1 MTIPPKPGMM
11 HPMST
16 VTATIRRR
24 PLVSIAV
31 AVVIGALV
39 LAGGYLAVTRGPF
52 ADEGLGLTTLVPA
65 PAGSTLPVPRRGH
78 VWVVV
83 FENKD
88 DGEIIGSK
96 NAPFFNELIAKGA
109 VTEAYQGVAHPSQP
123 NYLALVSGSTQGI
136 LDNEAHTVDAPTV
149 FDQLEAAGLD
159 WRVAAEDVPGG
170 CFEGATAS
178 GGADGPGTYAR
189 KHEPAI
195 TFRSISSDPAR
206 CARIVDFSSFQADA
220 APFQLVI
227 PHLCHDMHDCGISDG
242 DAWLRSF
249 LPRITDSPAFQQ
261 DGLLVITFDE
271 GIHGDDDNDV
281 STVVLGPGVKPGFV
295 TSVPHSHYSLLRTVQ
310 EALGLPCLAAS
321 CDANTLGEVFR

>member
-1 MTIPPKPGMM
+1 MM
-11 HPMST
+11 RPMSR

-24 PLVSIAV
+24 PLVSILVGVALL
-31 AVVIGALV
+31 AVVVVGAFLV
-39 LAGGYLAVTRGPF
+39 VTRGPWSE
-52 ADEGLGLTTLVPA
+52 EGIGLTALVPA
-65 PAGSTLPVPRRGH
+65 PAGSTLSVPRRGH

-88 DGEIIGSK
+88 DNEIIGSK
-96 NAPFFNELIAKGA
+96 DAPFFNELISKGA
-109 VTEAYQGVAHPSQP
+109 VTEAYQGIAHPSQP

-136 LDNEAHTVDAPTV
+136 LDNDAHTVDAPTV
-149 FDQLEAAGLD
+149 FDQLDAAGLD
-159 WRVAAEDVPGG
+159 WRVAAENVPPG
-170 CFEGATAS
+170 CFQGATAT

-195 TFRSISSDPAR
+195 TFQSISSDPQR
-206 CARIVDFSSFQADA
+206 CARIVGFSSFQADA

-227 PHLCHDMHDCGISDG
+227 PHLCHDMHDCGVSDG

-249 LPRITDSPAFQQ
+249 IPRITDSPAFQQ

-271 GIHGDDDNDV
+271 GVHGDQDNDV
-281 STVVLGPGVKPGFV
+281 TTVVLGPGVKPGFV
-295 TSVPHSHYSLLRTVQ
+295 TSVPHSHYSLLRTIQ

-321 CDANTLGEVFR
+321 CDANTLGEVFQ